1 MTNYTA
7 LQAAIAGWIHRTD
20 LAAVIPDFIRLAE
33 ERMNRYLRTKDNEVA
48 LSATA
53 ITANRIAIPAN
64 TVGIKTL
71 WLDGYE
77 ATPLKSQSVES
88 VIANGTEGLATMFA
102 WQGSELLFDGTGSVE
117 GVLYRS
123 IPALGDTTATNWV
136 LTAHPSLYLF
146 GALAEAHLYTMNQA
160 EAQTWDARFRA
171 VLDEINGNSQRDTMN
186 GPLVARAR

>member
-7 LQAAIAGWIHRTD
+7 LQAAIAGWIHRAD
-20 LAAVIPDFIRLAE
+20 LTAVIPDFIRLAE

-53 ITANRIAIPAN
+53 ITNNRITVPAN

-88 VIANGTEGLATMFA
+88 VIANGVEGLATMFA

-117 GVLYRS
+117 GVLYRNV
-123 IPALGDTTATNWV
+123 PALSDTNTTNWV

-146 GALAEAHLYTMNQA
+146 GALSEAHLYAKDPQ
-160 EAQTWDARFRA
+160 EAQTWAGRFQQ